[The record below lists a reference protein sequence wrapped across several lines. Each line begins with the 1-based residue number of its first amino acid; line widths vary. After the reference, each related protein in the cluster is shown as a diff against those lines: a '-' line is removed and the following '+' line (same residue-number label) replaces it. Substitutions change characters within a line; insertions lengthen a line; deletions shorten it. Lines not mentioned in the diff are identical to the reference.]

1 MLVQHLMV
9 FIQIRIWVKPC
20 QSLFQRWSLVHQKQV
35 FARYLKLS
43 VYHDSFKQKS
53 GLSPSQA
60 VTVVQQLSDDDELA
74 ELRSE
79 NKELR

>member
-1 MLVQHLMV
+1 M
-9 FIQIRIWVKPC
+9 
-20 QSLFQRWSLVHQKQV
+20 
-35 FARYLKLS
+35 FARYLKLP

-74 ELRSE
+74 ELVLAFLSVSSVGLGNVSE
-79 NKELR
+79 TFLRF